1 MEHKSVHQL
10 KQVADFDRK
19 QPDHEPL
26 SQRDRLLRWA
36 WLLERQQWRSLN
48 TFSGTERCTMEV
60 RNRMRRVDSAI
71 SVAFQDPLLRREG
84 LADDTYGTAKAFF
97 GLSDHQLHNIVCDC
111 HYGARMTARY
121 AAWLVRATIPRPP
134 LRSYLGQ
141 AWQRLVGR

>member
-1 MEHKSVHQL
+1 MEHKSTDQL
-10 KQVADFDRK
+10 RQVADLGRA
-19 QPDHEPL
+19 QPRTEPM

-48 TFSGTERCTMEV
+48 TFSGTERCTAGV
-60 RNRMRRVDSAI
+60 RNRMRRADSSI
-71 SVAFQDPLLRREG
+71 SVAFQDPILRRAG
-84 LADDTYGTAKAFF
+84 LEDDSYGAAKEFF

-121 AAWLVRATIPRPP
+121 AAWLVRGTIPRPP